1 MRKVAKITISL
12 PLELLDAV
20 ERRQEERGETRS
32 EIIAH
37 LLEAALRREREQA
50 DVERYIRGYLEQP
63 ETDEEVAAI
72 DRLAVEAGTQD
83 PWP

>member
-1 MRKVAKITISL
+1 MRRVAKITISL
-12 PLELLDAV
+12 PIEVLEAV
-20 ERRQEERGETRS
+20 EHHQEERGQTRS
-32 EIIAH
+32 EVIAH

-72 DRLAVEAGTQD
+72 DRLAVEAANRD

>member
-1 MRKVAKITISL
+1 MRKAAKITISL
-12 PLELLDAV
+12 PVELLKAIAQ
-20 ERRQEERGETRS
+20 RQEDRGETRS
-32 EIIAH
+32 EVIAH

-63 ETDEEVAAI
+63 ETEDEVAAI
-72 DRLAVEAGTQD
+72 DRLSVEAATWD

>member
-1 MRKVAKITISL
+1 MRKAAKITISL
-12 PLELLDAV
+12 PVELLKA
-20 ERRQEERGETRS
+20 
-32 EIIAH
+32 IAQR

-63 ETDEEVAAI
+63 ETEDEVAAI
-72 DRLAVEAGTQD
+72 DRLSVEAATWD